1 VDFAD
6 NRAKEAFEHA
16 VVGKGSSSLSIALWP
31 NATPSHWLI
40 HDSAFCSP
48 ISSFNAQVLNS
59 ASIG

>member
-1 VDFAD
+1 VNFAD

-40 HDSAFCSP
+40 HETLSEQQSHLFAPRF
-48 ISSFNAQVLNS
+48 
-59 ASIG
+59 